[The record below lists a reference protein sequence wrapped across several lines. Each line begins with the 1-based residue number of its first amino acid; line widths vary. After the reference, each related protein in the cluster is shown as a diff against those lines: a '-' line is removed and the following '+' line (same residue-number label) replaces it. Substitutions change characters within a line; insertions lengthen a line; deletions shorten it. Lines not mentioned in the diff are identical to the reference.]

1 MLMAR
6 SSRRFSF
13 STNSSKA
20 AWGRQM
26 AEMPL
31 FKSTGV
37 GEKAEFVGGMVSSR
51 PFSKG
56 RLVEGF

>member
-6 SSRRFSF
+6 SSRRLSF

-20 AWGRQM
+20 AWGRRI

-37 GEKAEFVGGMVSSR
+37 GEKADSVIVDGFEPPIR
-51 PFSKG
+51 TARG
-56 RLVEGF
+56 RF